1 MVDRKRLCASLGRS
15 SLLQVPPRFFL
26 PLALFFALVPAR
38 ASAQSITLNQ
48 TTAKRV
54 NADGSN
60 APARSGIN
68 QFQISREDCDLDR
81 GYSIPITLPDVS
93 AFPLL
98 NVEIWAGAVDCKDNN
113 NRTVATTQQCWK
125 AFGGNIDRVTNPGNI
140 TLKVRDLLANDR
152 TKQSTYVGPSS
163 IDVCSRNT
171 FTNVTAYFFYSDGAN
186 VKGAAAQLEFSV
198 NTVPPAAPA
207 EPAAVD
213 GDGAVSVSWKPISG
227 ASTVQGYNVYCEV
240 SSDSEVSPTSATIR
254 PLAADATLGEV
265 DGGVV
270 SDSGTSS
277 GDAAANGDASS
288 SSDAASD
295 RATSSSGGDPTNG
308 CSARILVP
316 GQPPPSGAVLCAQA
330 NGPQVSQATIREVN
344 GRALKLGDRVT
355 VAIAARDRFGSV
367 GNLSNL
373 ACASSIEVTDF
384 FDAYRGAA
392 SSGGAANCST
402 TGKGNGAASA
412 VIVGL
417 SALCIVLRGRRKHPS
432 QVAAGQKGVGR

>member
-1 MVDRKRLCASLGRS
+1 MIAARILMVDRKRLCASLGRS
-15 SLLQVPPRFFL
+15 SLLCAPRRFLL
-26 PLALFFALVPAR
+26 PLALLFLLFPAR

-140 TLKVRDLLANDR
+140 TLRVRDLLANDR

-186 VKGAAAQLEFSV
+186 VKGTATQLEFSV
-198 NTVPPAAPA
+198 NTVPPAAPS

-213 GDGAVSVSWKPISG
+213 GDGVVNVSWKPISG

-240 SSDSEVSPTSATIR
+240 SSDSEVSPTSATVR

-265 DGGVV
+265 DGGV
-270 SDSGTSS
+270 
-277 GDAAANGDASS
+277 DAAASS
-288 SSDAASD
+288 SSGGASD
-295 RATSSSGGDPTNG
+295 GAASSSGGDPTNG
-308 CSARILVP
+308 CSARVLVP
-316 GQPPPSGAVLCAQA
+316 GAPPPSSAVLCAQA
-330 NGPQVSQATIREVN
+330 NGPQASQATIREVN
-344 GRALKLGDRVT
+344 GRALKLGDKVT

-373 ACASSIEVTDF
+373 VCASSIEVTDF

-392 SSGGAANCST
+392 SSGEAANCST
-402 TGKGNGAASA
+402 TGQGNGVASA
-412 VIVGL
+412 VVVGL

-432 QVAAGQKGVGR
+432 QAAGQKGAGQ